1 MAKWP
6 LVRLGDVCEINPPKQ
21 QILNMFEGK
30 EVSFVPMS
38 SVDEIG
44 NIDVSDIRP
53 FSDVS
58 NGYSYF
64 IENDVLFAKITP
76 CMENGK
82 GAIARGL
89 KNGVGAGSTEFHILR
104 ADVEKITSE
113 WIYRFLSLPMIRKF
127 AEINMTGSAGQKR
140 VPKTFLENLKIPL
153 PPIDIQKNIA
163 NIFDKTQEIID
174 GHKKQLAELDNLI
187 MAVFYAMFGDPV
199 INEKGWKRLQLSELG
214 ELKRGVSKHRPRNA
228 PELLGGI
235 YPLIQTG
242 DVANSDL
249 YIKEYSQTY
258 SEIGLRQS
266 KMWPKGTLC
275 ITIAANIAKTAIL
288 GFDACFPDSVV
299 GFWANEKTNN
309 IFIHYWFVF
318 FQSIIEA
325 QAPESAQKNINL
337 RILNGLQVINPP
349 INLQSKFAEIV
360 TKIEE
365 QKALVKQAIIESEH
379 LFNSL
384 MSEYFD

>member
-1 MAKWP
+1 MGKWP
-6 LVRLGDVCEINPPKQ
+6 MVRLGDVFDLQMGKTPSRDN
-21 QILNMFEGK
+21 NMYWDNGIYNWASISDLSSAGK
-30 EVSFVPMS
+30 
-38 SVDEIG
+38 
-44 NIDVSDIRP
+44 
-53 FSDVS
+53 
-58 NGYSYF
+58 Y
-64 IENDVLFAKITP
+64 IETT
-76 CMENGK
+76 
-82 GAIARGL
+82 
-89 KNGVGAGSTEFHILR
+89 S
-104 ADVEKITSE
+104 EKITDLAVKESGIKIVPE
-113 WIYRFLSLPMIRKF
+113 NTVLLSFKLSLGKVCISLKSLYTNEAIMALLDKKVYS
-127 AEINMTGSAGQKR
+127 INIDYIYYLLKNINWDIYTNKAAKG
-140 VPKTFLENLKIPL
+140 KTLNKGILANIKIPL

-163 NIFDKTQEIID
+163 NTLDKTQEIID
-174 GHKKQLAELDNLI
+174 GYKKLLAELDNLI
-187 MAVFYAMFGDPV
+187 KAVFYAMFGDPV

>member
-127 AEINMTGSAGQKR
+127 AEIK
-140 VPKTFLENLKIPL
+140 
-153 PPIDIQKNIA
+153 
-163 NIFDKTQEIID
+163 
-174 GHKKQLAELDNLI
+174 
-187 MAVFYAMFGDPV
+187 
-199 INEKGWKRLQLSELG
+199 
-214 ELKRGVSKHRPRNA
+214 
-228 PELLGGI
+228 
-235 YPLIQTG
+235 
-242 DVANSDL
+242 
-249 YIKEYSQTY
+249 
-258 SEIGLRQS
+258 
-266 KMWPKGTLC
+266 
-275 ITIAANIAKTAIL
+275 
-288 GFDACFPDSVV
+288 
-299 GFWANEKTNN
+299 
-309 IFIHYWFVF
+309 
-318 FQSIIEA
+318 
-325 QAPESAQKNINL
+325 
-337 RILNGLQVINPP
+337 
-349 INLQSKFAEIV
+349 
-360 TKIEE
+360 
-365 QKALVKQAIIESEH
+365 
-379 LFNSL
+379 
-384 MSEYFD
+384 